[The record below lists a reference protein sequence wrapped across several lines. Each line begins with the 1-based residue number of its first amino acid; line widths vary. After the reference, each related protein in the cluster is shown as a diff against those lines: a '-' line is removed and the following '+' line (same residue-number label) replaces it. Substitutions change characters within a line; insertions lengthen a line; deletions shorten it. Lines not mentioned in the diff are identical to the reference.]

1 MKKNSK
7 INSKNTLDLKQG
19 NQTLITKNNKN
30 NKKTE
35 VTTKITTKDIKQE
48 DISVENSDLDGNGV
62 PKNQMNSTNSSLFD
76 HLDYFKLSIEALQR
90 QNEQMETMNHR
101 NSFLLEY
108 LDEEQSVINENC
120 NFLEDLIEMNKLLN
134 KSEITKL
141 DEQIK
146 ILNDEIGNID
156 ELTETEEITNLIE
169 MEKELEEMVVNNE
182 HLKVNYFNNLLE
194 K

>member
-1 MKKNSK
+1 
-7 INSKNTLDLKQG
+7 
-19 NQTLITKNNKN
+19 
-30 NKKTE
+30 
-35 VTTKITTKDIKQE
+35 
-48 DISVENSDLDGNGV
+48 
-62 PKNQMNSTNSSLFD
+62 MNSTNSSLFE
-76 HLDYFKLSIEALQR
+76 YFKLSIEALQR